1 MARIRS
7 SLREPKI
14 EAMRKVHII
23 QILVLLRVLRV
34 VLQHHI
40 GILCLYLLA
49 ADDIAVV
56 DVVDARFNL
65 DLSRID

>member
-1 MARIRS
+1 
-7 SLREPKI
+7 
-14 EAMRKVHII
+14 MRKVHII